1 MSQPVVL
8 KFESVSIITH
18 LLRVLPGVALALAA
32 DAVAAVVAE
41 GGRRVVRPAPALL
54 R

>member
-1 MSQPVVL
+1 MSQPVVVQ
-8 KFESVSIITH
+8 FQSVSIITH

-41 GGRRVVRPAPALL
+41 RRRRVVRPAPALL
-54 R
+54 